1 MKILTLNTHSLQE
14 ENYTQK
20 LDWFVETIL
29 KEQPDIIAMQEVNQ
43 TADAELMPEA
53 MLAGQYPVPGSVTV
67 RMDNHAANIAYRL
80 RQAGLECY
88 WAWLPIKLGYDK
100 YDEGVAILSIGKPIR
115 CVDKFP
121 ISRIVDYHNWRT
133 RAVLGVQVE
142 GLEDWFYSLH
152 MGWWDE
158 DENGFL
164 EQWKILSSCIASKRM
179 CGPVWLL
186 GDFNAPDAIPG
197 ESYSHMVS
205 CGWIDT
211 YQIAQTKDSGITV
224 PGIID
229 GWREK
234 LQDRQVDGMRLDYIW
249 CNQAKEVLSSKV
261 MFNGTTAPVV
271 SDHFGVMI
279 EVKEQA

>member
-53 MLAGQYPVPGSVTV
+53 MVAGQYPVPGSVTV

-88 WAWLPIKLGYDK
+88 WAWLPIKLGYGK